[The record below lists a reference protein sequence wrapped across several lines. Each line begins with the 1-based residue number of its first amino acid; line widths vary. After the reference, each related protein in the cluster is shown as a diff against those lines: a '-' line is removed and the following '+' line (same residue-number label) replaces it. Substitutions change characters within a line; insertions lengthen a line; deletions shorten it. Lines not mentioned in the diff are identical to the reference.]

1 MSQVSNLTSSPAGIT
16 RLVKMT
22 FVPSKT
28 EEFLALFNA
37 NKERI
42 AGFEGCMS
50 LELQRGVDDP
60 NVFFTISRWR
70 AAEDLEKYRAS
81 ELFNSVWSRTRELFE
96 AKAEAWTLRV
106 GD

>member
-1 MSQVSNLTSSPAGIT
+1 MSHVSSLTSSSPGIT

-22 FVPSKT
+22 FLPSKT
-28 EEFLALFNA
+28 EDFLALFNE

-50 LELQRGVDDP
+50 LELQRDVNDP
-60 NVFFTISRWR
+60 NVFFTISKWR
-70 AAEDLEKYRAS
+70 SPEDLEKYRAS

-96 AKAEAWTLRV
+96 AKAEAWTLV
-106 GD
+106 SG